1 MFDFSIKDI
10 AAPNARVA
18 NLNLNGKQNQTPT
31 YYPTLTRKTEPDRVL
46 ETFQELDEAGGELLP
61 RIGGFV
67 VESQDAPDVLNDFQE
82 PRQAVLGGNNF
93 SNFASLLEDLS
104 RVLVIEPNI
113 DRLLYWAY
121 RQDIDA
127 IAEYLPPSI
136 EEVDRLLSLDDNH
149 PEAIGFQD
157 AYDLVRENMD
167 IEEFATRMVE
177 LQEDFEADVVLAPY
191 IPLKAD
197 SVEED
202 LATNINLYKK
212 AKDLSEK
219 PVEPVIPLKKSVI
232 GADADNTNG
241 RIHSPQIWIDIIQ
254 EYRKLEPDIL
264 YLKATNAEF
273 DPDTLHK
280 TDNQGIYQ
288 FFSLLR
294 RYTNRPTFFL
304 GLDELAYIL
313 TQDGLDGYS
322 RPLYKNPY
330 RMPITNGDG
339 GNQATPH
346 RKFLL
351 PRDWSWVKFDQ
362 INNLGCNCHFC
373 NQFQGIAPQEIELA
387 DQDSLRM
394 SHWLWLRDE
403 EMDEIHEA
411 IAKDEVRPGL
421 QSICE
426 DSEWKKNFTTFI

>member
-1 MFDFSIKDI
+1 MFDFKIKDI
-10 AAPNARVA
+10 AAPDARVA
-18 NLNLNGKQNQTPT
+18 DLTLNGKQNQTPT
-31 YYPTLTRKTEPDRVL
+31 YYPTLTRKTDPERIL
-46 ETFQELDEAGGELLP
+46 ETFRELNDAGEDLLP

-67 VESQDAPDVLNDFQE
+67 VESQDAPEVLGDSQEHRQSVLN
-82 PRQAVLGGNNF
+82 GNNF
-93 SNFASLLEDLS
+93 TNFSSLLDDLG
-104 RVLVIEPNI
+104 RVLVVEPNT
-113 DRLLYWAY
+113 DRLLYWTY
-121 RQDIDA
+121 RQEIGA

-136 EEVDRLLSLDDNH
+136 NEAARRLGLDDDN
-149 PEAIGFQD
+149 PDAIDFQD
-157 AYDLVRENMD
+157 AYDLVRENLSV
-167 IEEFATRMVE
+167 EEFAARMIR
-177 LQEDFEADVVLAPY
+177 LQEEFGADVVLAPY
-191 IPLKAD
+191 LPLEGE
-197 SVEED
+197 SVEDD
-202 LATNINLYKK
+202 LETNIALYHQ
-212 AKDLSEK
+212 AKTLTEK

-294 RYTNRPTFFL
+294 RYTNRPAFFL

-330 RMPITNGDG
+330 RTPITNGNG
-339 GNQATPH
+339 GNNSTPH

-351 PRDWSWVKFDQ
+351 PRDWSWEKFDQ
-362 INNLGCNCHFC
+362 ISNLGCNCYFC
-373 NQFQGIAPQEIELA
+373 TQYQDVDPQDIELP

-403 EMDEIHEA
+403 EMDEIREA
-411 IAKDEVRPGL
+411 IEKDEVRPGL
-421 QSICE
+421 QSICK